1 MLVSIL
7 VVLDDW
13 FGVPDVRISNRDV
26 LVSILVVLDDWFGAF
41 YSRKCK
47 AGLCL
52 GIVSVAFKLEANQHL
67 KEEFG
72 SFLDNARKIIFSLN
86 RLLIVS

>member
-1 MLVSIL
+1 
-7 VVLDDW
+7 
-13 FGVPDVRISNRDV
+13 
-26 LVSILVVLDDWFGAF
+26 
-41 YSRKCK
+41 
-47 AGLCL
+47 L